1 MKGLL
6 KLALLAGGVAVVV
19 KYLQDQRAE
28 WEGLTE
34 PEVREKLATKFGDRV
49 PTEAQ
54 GQISDAVVTKMRER
68 GMLDESGGDVA
79 PA

>member
-6 KLALLAGGVAVVV
+6 KLAFLAGGVALVV
-19 KYLQDQRAE
+19 KFLQQQRAE

-34 PEVREKLATKFGDRV
+34 PEVREKLATKLGDRV
-49 PTEAQ
+49 PTEAR

-68 GMLDESGGDVA
+68 GMLDESGDVA